1 MLVFCSKNVC
11 RTDVSGPRLPN
22 IYFINPMKPLSHLL
36 FALFFSITLTGF
48 ATAQDRPNFVFFI
61 TDDISAEDLGAY
73 GSTVAKTPNLD
84 RIASEGLVFDN
95 AYLTTSSCSPSRCSI
110 VTGRYP
116 HNTGAPE
123 LHITLPDDQ
132 VTFIQ
137 KLTTAGYYT
146 VISGKNHM
154 NRPDKLGFVKEGS
167 GGRPSGSLDWVQLL
181 KDRPKDKPFFAWFG
195 SNDAHRDWQ
204 LNEFSPPYDPDDI
217 VVPPYLIDGP
227 KTRQDLAEY
236 FSEVSRTDYYT
247 GKLIEELKRQ
257 GIEDNTY
264 FVYLSDNGR
273 PFPRCKTRLYD
284 SGIKTPLIIWSP
296 GNIKPARSK
305 SLVSV
310 LDFAPTFL
318 ELADVKDQGPT
329 FQGVSFVSLLSNPK
343 GKIRDYVFAEH
354 NWHVY
359 ANHERMVRYGDWLY
373 IHNAFNH
380 KANLCSESDGSKFG
394 SAIELWEYYRAGKT
408 MPWQEDIPMEPRPQ
422 MELYHVV
429 SDPHQLTNLAG
440 KREFLEIQNKLAGV
454 LRQWAD
460 ETGDTVPD
468 NPSPDRGPVRPRG
481 GDVRGE
487 LPGEATGAHK
497 INRPGPILEG

>member
-1 MLVFCSKNVC
+1 
-11 RTDVSGPRLPN
+11 
-22 IYFINPMKPLSHLL
+22 MKQFTRSFLL
-36 FALFFSITLTGF
+36 TLFLFSAI
-48 ATAQDRPNFVFFI
+48 AVYAADRPNFVFFI

-73 GSTVAKTPNLD
+73 GNTFAKTPNLD

-123 LHITLPDDQ
+123 LHINLPEDQ

-137 KLTTAGYYT
+137 KLTDAGYYT

-154 NRPDKLGFVKEGS
+154 NSADKLGFVKEGK
-167 GGRPSGSLDWVQLL
+167 GGRPSGSQDWVQLL

-195 SNDAHRDWQ
+195 SSDAHRDWQ
-204 LNEFSPPYDPDDI
+204 LNEHSPRYDPDDI
-217 VVPPYLIDGP
+217 IVPPYMVDGP
-227 KTRQDLAEY
+227 KTRQDLADY
-236 FSEVSRTDYYT
+236 FSEVSRTDYYS

-257 GIEDNTY
+257 GIENNTY

-284 SGIKTPLIIWSP
+284 SGIKTPLIIWNP
-296 GNIKPARSK
+296 GKIKPARSQ
-305 SLVSV
+305 SLISV
-310 LDFAPTFL
+310 LDFGPTFL
-318 ELADVKDQGPT
+318 ELAGVKNPGPT
-329 FQGVSFVSLLSNPK
+329 FQGVSFTALLENPK
-343 GKIRDYVFAEH
+343 GKIRDYAFAEH

-394 SAIELWEYYRAGKT
+394 AAIELWEYYRAGKT
-408 MPWQEDIPMEPRPQ
+408 LPWQEDIPMEPRPQ
-422 MELYHVV
+422 VELYHVKA
-429 SDPHQLTNLAG
+429 DPHQLTNLAG
-440 KREFLEIQNKLAGV
+440 KPQYSEIQKELAEV
-454 LRQWAD
+454 LKQWAK
-460 ETGDTVPD
+460 ETGDTVPE
-468 NPSPDRGPVRPRG
+468 NPSPDRGPTRPQG
-481 GDVRGE
+481 GDIRGE
-487 LPGEATGAHK
+487 LPGESTGANK
-497 INRPGPILEG
+497 INKSGPILKG

>member
-1 MLVFCSKNVC
+1 
-11 RTDVSGPRLPN
+11 
-22 IYFINPMKPLSHLL
+22 MKPTRLLL
-36 FALFFSITLTGF
+36 FGLLFSLTLTGF
-48 ATAQDRPNFVFFI
+48 LSAQDRPNFVFFI

-137 KLTTAGYYT
+137 KLTAAGYYT

-154 NRPDKLGFVKEGS
+154 NRPEKLGFVKEGE
-167 GGRPSGSLDWVQLL
+167 GGRPSGSKDWVQLL

-195 SNDAHRDWQ
+195 SSDAHRDWQ

-284 SGIKTPLIIWSP
+284 SGIKTPLIIWNP
-296 GNIKPARSK
+296 GKIKPARSK

-310 LDFAPTFL
+310 LDFAPSFL
-318 ELADVKDQGPT
+318 ELAGVKDQGPT

-343 GKIRDYVFAEH
+343 GKIRDFVFAEH

-394 SAIELWEYYRAGKT
+394 AAIELWEYYRAGKT

-422 MELYHVV
+422 MELYNVV
-429 SDPHQLTNLAG
+429 ADPHQLTNLAG
-440 KREFLEIQNKLAGV
+440 QREFLEIQNKLAGV

-468 NPSPDRGPVRPRG
+468 NPSPDRGSVRPRG

-487 LPGEATGAHK
+487 LPGEATNAHK
-497 INRPGPILEG
+497 INHPGPILEG